1 MDPTFQP
8 YQRAQARP
16 VSSARSGR
24 AATPRAVRRARP
36 PVVDHLL
43 AAAGEYPACVIRD
56 SRDLPSFPVDL
67 PPDAERTVSD
77 TAETH
82 PRLPLTEADAEAVLS
97 LVDRMDM
104 HPDRTEEIAIENV
117 LEEIFIEPS
126 SPPPSTAAPPSQPRT
141 FTAPA
146 HPTAPAADV
155 PPAPHTAPMLQPEP
169 RPEPRFFEIPAPP
182 PTVRVEQPPPT
193 LRAEELPISVS
204 TPTPPPMVL
213 PLVAPR
219 NRHPELVEVAPPVAV
234 TLPRPEGLP
243 ILPRTSARTSR
254 APLVVATAAVLA
266 LLGVAAA
273 FACYVFLP
281 SLLPDEPQALN
292 LPEGGWTHAGN
303 KAAAAPLK
311 PAPQAD
317 KPASTAA
324 LPRAE
329 LPVVA
334 VTKVAPIAPA
344 APTGKA
350 EAEPVKAPS
359 KADGVPTLSVESLP
373 SAPPNKG
380 VLAFAPAA
388 SGHRIW
394 VDGALVGDGRQ
405 TLPCGL
411 HSVKVGSAGR
421 ARTVNVPCGGEVT
434 VEP

>member
-1 MDPTFQP
+1 MDQTFQP
-8 YQRAQARP
+8 YQRAQVRP
-16 VSSARSGR
+16 VRAARAAQPRAARGRPRSGE
-24 AATPRAVRRARP
+24 ARP

-56 SRDLPSFPVDL
+56 TRDLPSFPVDL

-97 LVDRMDM
+97 LVDRMDLR
-104 HPDRTEEIAIENV
+104 PDRTEEIAIENV

-126 SPPPSTAAPPSQPRT
+126 SPPPSTAAPPAGPRALAAPVR
-141 FTAPA
+141 APA
-146 HPTAPAADV
+146 PEV
-155 PPAPHTAPMLQPEP
+155 PPAPQTAPMLEP
-169 RPEPRFFEIPAPP
+169 RPEPRFFEIPA
-182 PTVRVEQPPPT
+182 PPPT

-213 PLVAPR
+213 PLVSAR

-234 TLPRPEGLP
+234 ALPKPEGLP
-243 ILPRTSARTSR
+243 ILPRTSARPSR
-254 APLVVATAAVLA
+254 APLVIATAAVLA

-281 SLLPDEPQALN
+281 TLLPDEPQALN
-292 LPEGGWTHAGN
+292 LPEGGWTHAN
-303 KAAAAPLK
+303 KAAAPK

-317 KPASTAA
+317 KPPTTAS
-324 LPRAE
+324 LPKAE

-334 VTKVAPIAPA
+334 VAKVATP
-344 APTGKA
+344 
-350 EAEPVKAPS
+350 AEPAKAPKVEADAAKASPS
-359 KADGVPTLSVESLP
+359 KSDGVPTLSVESLP

-380 VLAFAPAA
+380 VLVFAPSA

-394 VDGALVGDGRQ
+394 VDGALVGEGRQ
-405 TLPCGL
+405 TLACGL

-421 ARTVNVPCGGEVT
+421 ARTVNVPCGGEIT
-434 VEP
+434 FEP